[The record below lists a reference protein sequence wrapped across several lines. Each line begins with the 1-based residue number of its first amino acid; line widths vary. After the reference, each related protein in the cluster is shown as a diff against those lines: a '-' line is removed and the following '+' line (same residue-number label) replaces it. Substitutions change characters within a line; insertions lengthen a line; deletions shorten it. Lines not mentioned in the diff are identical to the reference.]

1 MAAYCLKCAM
11 PNYKPSRKLPYLP
24 PESHMDQLIAACSPE
39 MAALLQALKETA
51 ARPVEALRILWDE
64 IDFLQRKMP
73 INHPAKGC
81 NPRVLDMSDKLF
93 QMLMSLPKNRQKVKQ
108 MHQDPLLQ

>member
-1 MAAYCLKCAM
+1 
-11 PNYKPSRKLPYLP
+11 
-24 PESHMDQLIAACSPE
+24 
-39 MAALLQALKETA
+39 MAALLQTLKETA

-64 IDFLQRKMP
+64 IDFLQRKIP

-93 QMLMSLPKNRQKVKQ
+93 QMLMNLPKNRQKVFLYKNSQ
-108 MHQDPLLQ
+108 TAGKTLRVMRLHATHKLGIKELRKITLYTFRY